1 MQILKKASREIS
13 REMAI
18 FQLRKRVGST
28 PMKRLL
34 LIVFL
39 CITHLTYAQTGNIYH
54 EVFTKKD
61 GLIIDVPSSIIF
73 DDDGFLWIGGRSL
86 DARAIIHTSTPL
98 VIQRFNGNT
107 FHNILLPKKENQI
120 RSVSQIYKRSDGQF
134 YIICGGLNDTV
145 TLYLFNPMTTRF
157 VEVSIDWGTAAAR
170 NLSDI
175 FSYDG
180 EDYLLI
186 QRDREISVNR
196 VDQSL
201 QIEELFTFTSTENK
215 FVVDNSTVFLPNE
228 DYLIIG
234 DDNFP
239 LTFLDWKGTILNR
252 FAADSF
258 GGSQNTRENKFWV
271 ENSFS
276 FNKKQY
282 VFIDGMSQLHEID
295 TERRGVIPV
304 KIPNSAIDATS
315 FKSINDAY
323 GNHKVIKAED
333 GKLQFYEL
341 GEAGFALTFEAAVLK
356 GTPNFQLQSEDLTK
370 DLWLITNDNELHYFK
385 FPTDK
390 VTHFLSDFGMR
401 TIREWDEN
409 HYFAASDAQG
419 WFKINKQTHQITALI
434 FEENGE
440 SYSPK
445 YSRNA
450 FLEGDT
456 IWTNAFG
463 NIIKVNT
470 KSMTTESF
478 RHYPVAAMV
487 RPDDSTIIYGTHRYN
502 LMSFNTKTKEH
513 NVLLKTE
520 SLEIDGI
527 EISKDSRTVVCA
539 TNQGILTFDRK
550 NKKADL
556 LGEEVLN
563 DPYLLMMT
571 KHPKEGFLFGS
582 RKGDIY
588 SYTLGGV
595 PEKVYSDEQEAG
607 IATILFDDFGQ
618 WWIYT
623 FNGLVVFNPT
633 DKSTRRFSVKDGLS
647 HNEGNRHSAFKT
659 DDGMFFGTLKGLN
672 FFKPSDL
679 QPEKRHERLELLRV
693 RQFDSKKN
701 AFTETFDR
709 SVFLPTGTHGEKAKR
724 ITLPAENKALELDF
738 NLRRVDVTREE
749 TYRYRINNEEWTD
762 LQSATSIRFPNLE
775 SGTYDMEIQA
785 LDFSGKLLGE
795 PLLLEI
801 LVNNFFYKTWWFFW
815 LLLFLSTGFLGLMFY
830 QLKLRSNMQVE
841 FAQNLI
847 QSQEEE
853 RTRIAKELHDSVGQQ
868 LTLIKQKAQRSQ
880 QDEVAELTNR
890 TLEEVRSISRGLYP
904 ALLKQLGLTGSIEQ
918 LLLDVDEQTDL
929 FVSVDI
935 DEVDAYFN
943 DQEALNLYRFVQEN
957 VTNVMKHAQATTL
970 AVLIEIIG
978 NDIRVE
984 IKDNG
989 RGFDSAVKLKQH
1001 SLGLKTMQER
1011 IKMLNGIFTL
1021 ESERKLGTLVL
1032 AVIPLKR

>member
-1 MQILKKASREIS
+1 
-13 REMAI
+13 
-18 FQLRKRVGST
+18 
-28 PMKRLL
+28 MKRLL

-39 CITHLTYAQTGNIYH
+39 CIAHLTYAQTGNVYH

-61 GLIIDVPSSIIF
+61 GLIIDVPSSIVF
-73 DDDGFLWIGGRSL
+73 DDDGFLWIGGTSL
-86 DARAIIHTSTPL
+86 DIRAIIHTNNPL

-107 FHNILLPKKENQI
+107 FHNILLPKKVNQI

-134 YIICGGLNDTV
+134 YIICWGLNGTV
-145 TLYLFNPMTTRF
+145 TLFLFNPTTTRF
-157 VEVSIDWGTAAAR
+157 VEVPIDWGTAAAR
-170 NLSDI
+170 QLSDI
-175 FSYDG
+175 YFYKG
-180 EDYLLI
+180 EEYLII
-186 QRDREISVNR
+186 QRDREISVNKLKP
-196 VDQSL
+196 SL
-201 QIEELFTFTSTENK
+201 QLEELFTFTSAENK
-215 FVVDNSTVFLPNE
+215 FEVGDATVFVPYE
-228 DYLIIG
+228 DFLVIG

-239 LTFLDWKGTILNR
+239 LTFLDWNGTVLDR
-252 FAADSF
+252 FAAGTF
-258 GGSQNTRENKFWV
+258 GGTQKAKENKFWI

-276 FNKKQY
+276 YNKRQY
-282 VFIDGMSQLHEID
+282 VFIDGRSQIHEID
-295 TERRGVIPV
+295 IENHRVIPSS
-304 KIPNSAIDATS
+304 IPNSKLDASS
-315 FKSINDAY
+315 FKCINDAL
-323 GNHKVIKAED
+323 GNHKVIKAEK
-333 GKLQFYEL
+333 GNLQFYEL
-341 GEAGFALTFEAAVLK
+341 GEMGFKLTFEAAVLK
-356 GTPNFQLQSEDLTK
+356 GTPNFKLLSEDLTK
-370 DLWLITNDNELHYFK
+370 DLWLITNSNELHYFK

-390 VTHFLSDFGMR
+390 VTQFLSDYGMR
-401 TIREWDEN
+401 TIREWDAN
-409 HYFAASDAQG
+409 HYLAASDDRG
-419 WFKINKQTHQITALI
+419 WFKIHKQTLQVTALM

-440 SYSPK
+440 SYYPK

-463 NIIKVNT
+463 NIIKMNT

-478 RHYPVAAMV
+478 RHYPVAAMI

-513 NVLLKTE
+513 SVLLKTD

-527 EISKDSRTVVCA
+527 EISKDKRTIVCA
-539 TNQGILTFDRK
+539 TDKGILTFDRQ
-550 NKKADL
+550 NKTYEL
-556 LGEEVLN
+556 LGKKVLN

-571 KHPKEGFLFGS
+571 RHPEEGFLLGS

-607 IATILFDDFGQ
+607 IATILFDDMGQ

-623 FNGLVVFNPT
+623 FNGLVVFNPI
-633 DKSTRRFSVKDGLS
+633 DNSTRRFSVKDGLS
-647 HNEGNRHSAFKT
+647 HNEGNRHSALKT

-679 QPEKRHERLELLRV
+679 QPEQRDEQLELLRV
-693 RQFDSKKN
+693 RQFDSKMN
-701 AFTETFDR
+701 AFTETYDR
-709 SVFLPTGTHGEKAKR
+709 SVSFPSGKHGEKVKR

-738 NLRRVDVTREE
+738 SLRRVDVTREE
-749 TYRYRINNEEWTD
+749 TYRYRLNNGEWTD
-762 LQSATSIRFPNLE
+762 LQSTTSIRFPNLE

-785 LDFSGKLLGE
+785 LDFSGKPLGAS
-795 PLLLEI
+795 LNLEI

-815 LLLFLSTGFLGLMFY
+815 LLSLLSIGFLGLMFY

-918 LLLDVDEQTDL
+918 LLLDVDEETDL
-929 FVSVDI
+929 FVSVEI

-943 DQEALNLYRFVQEN
+943 DNEALNLYRFVQEN
-957 VTNVMKHAQATTL
+957 VTNVMKHSQASTL
-970 AVLIEIIG
+970 AVLIEKRG

-989 RGFDSAVKLKQH
+989 RGFDSAEKLKQH

-1011 IKMLNGIFTL
+1011 IKMLKGIFTL
-1021 ESERKLGTLVL
+1021 ESERKFGTLVL